1 MSIMSQGTNAKTNMN
16 NRKYRSRYCFRKI
29 ILGLL
34 VVVTIPLTIAGC
46 RNKEMSPRRATE
58 LATDRLGL
66 SDEQSQKIAPIA
78 EDLFAEKDS
87 LQEIRQTI
95 NDEILSQMKS
105 ETADAEKLEVVLTG
119 SFEQL
124 RSKLPKFANSFAKF
138 HATLTPEQRAEIVEK
153 MENRRKRSEKG
164 GWGRHLGSL

>member
-1 MSIMSQGTNAKTNMN
+1 MN

-29 ILGLL
+29 ILGLF
-34 VVVTIPLTIAGC
+34 VVVTIPLTLAGC

-78 EDLFAEKDS
+78 EDLFAEKES

-105 ETADAEKLEVVLTG
+105 ETADAEKLEAVLTG

-124 RSKLPKFANSFAKF
+124 RAKLRKFANSFAKF

-153 MENRRKRSEKG
+153 MEKRRKRAEKG
-164 GWGRHLGSL
+164 GWGRHRSGFWH

>member
-1 MSIMSQGTNAKTNMN
+1 MN
-16 NRKYRSRYCFRKI
+16 NRKYRSRYRFRGI

-34 VVVTIPLTIAGC
+34 VVVTIPLTTTGC
-46 RNKEMSPRRATE
+46 RNQEMSSIRATE
-58 LATDRLGL
+58 IATDRLGL
-66 SDEQSQKIAPIA
+66 SDEQSQKIEPIV
-78 EDLFAEKDS
+78 EDLFSEKES

-105 ETADAEKLEVVLTG
+105 ETADAEKLEAVLTG

-124 RSKLPKFANSFAKF
+124 RAKLPKFTNSFAKF

-153 MENRRKRSEKG
+153 MEKRLKRSEKG
-164 GWGRHLGSL
+164 GWGIHRGGFWH

>member
-1 MSIMSQGTNAKTNMN
+1 MKNH
-16 NRKYRSRYCFRKI
+16 KYRSRYCLRKLI
-29 ILGLL
+29 FGLL
-34 VVVTIPLTIAGC
+34 VAVLLPLSLSGC

-78 EDLFAEKDS
+78 EDLFAEKES

-105 ETADAEKLEVVLTG
+105 ETADAEKLEAVLTA
-119 SFEQL
+119 SLEQL
-124 RSKLPKFANSFAKF
+124 RTKLPKFANSFAKF
-138 HATLTPEQRAEIVEK
+138 HAALTFEQRTEIVAK
-153 MENRRKRSEKG
+153 MEKRSEYADKRGRG
-164 GWGRHLGSL
+164 GHWGRRWF

>member
-1 MSIMSQGTNAKTNMN
+1 MN
-16 NRKYRSRYCFRKI
+16 NRKYRSRYCLRKI

-34 VVVTIPLTIAGC
+34 FVVTIPLTLAGC
-46 RNKEMSPRRATE
+46 RNKETSPRRATE

-78 EDLFAEKDS
+78 EDLFAEKES

-105 ETADAEKLEVVLTG
+105 ETADAEKLKAVLTG

-124 RSKLPKFANSFAKF
+124 RAKLPKFTNSFAKF
-138 HATLTPEQRAEIVEK
+138 HATLASGTTGK
-153 MENRRKRSEKG
+153 NSGENKKS
-164 GWGRHLGSL
+164 S

>member
-1 MSIMSQGTNAKTNMN
+1 MN

-34 VVVTIPLTIAGC
+34 VVVTIPLTLAGC
-46 RNKEMSPRRATE
+46 RKKEMSPRRATE
-58 LATDRLGL
+58 LATDRLEL

-78 EDLFAEKDS
+78 EDLFAEKES

-95 NDEILSQMKS
+95 NAEILSQMNS
-105 ETADAEKLEVVLTG
+105 ESADAEKLEALLTG

-124 RSKLPKFANSFAKF
+124 RARLPKFTNSFAKF
-138 HATLTPEQRAEIVEK
+138 HAALTPEQRAEIVEK
-153 MENRRKRSEKG
+153 MEKRRKRSEKG
-164 GWGRHLGSL
+164 GWGRHRGGFWH

>member
-1 MSIMSQGTNAKTNMN
+1 MN
-16 NRKYRSRYCFRKI
+16 NRKYRSRYSLRKI

-34 VVVTIPLTIAGC
+34 VVVTIPLTLAGC
-46 RNKEMSPRRATE
+46 RNKEMSQRRATE
-58 LATDRLGL
+58 LVTDRLGL

-78 EDLFAEKDS
+78 EDLFAEKES

-105 ETADAEKLEVVLTG
+105 ETADAEKLEAVLIG

-124 RSKLPKFANSFAKF
+124 RAKLPKFANSFAKF
-138 HATLTPEQRAEIVEK
+138 HATLTPEQRAEIVEE
-153 MENRRKRSEKG
+153 MEKRRKRAEKG
-164 GWGRHLGSL
+164 GWGRHRGGFWH

>member
-1 MSIMSQGTNAKTNMN
+1 MN
-16 NRKYRSRYCFRKI
+16 NRKYRSRYRFRGI

-34 VVVTIPLTIAGC
+34 VVVTIPLTTAGC
-46 RNKEMSPRRATE
+46 RNQEMSSIRATE
-58 LATDRLGL
+58 IATDRLGL
-66 SDEQSQKIAPIA
+66 SEKQSQRIEPIL
-78 EDLFAEKDS
+78 EDFFSEKES

-105 ETADAEKLEVVLTG
+105 ETYDAEKLEVVLTG

-138 HATLTPEQRAEIVEK
+138 HATLTPEQRMDLVKK
-153 MENRRKRSEKG
+153 MEKRRKRSEKG
-164 GWGRHLGSL
+164 DWGRHRSGFWH

>member
-1 MSIMSQGTNAKTNMN
+1 MN
-16 NRKYRSRYCFRKI
+16 NRKYRSGYCLRKI

-34 VVVTIPLTIAGC
+34 VVVTIPLTITGC

-78 EDLFAEKDS
+78 EDLFAEKES

-105 ETADAEKLEVVLTG
+105 ETADAEKLEAVLTG

-124 RSKLPKFANSFAKF
+124 RAKLPKFTNSFAKF

-153 MENRRKRSEKG
+153 MEKRRKRSEKG
-164 GWGRHLGSL
+164 GWGRHRGGFWH